1 MYNNLKLEQSPQ
13 DEKEVRE
20 FLKTLRDLLGLTQDQ
35 LGILLGVTGNT
46 ISRWETGK
54 SQPTLTIPQSLRL
67 FLLIEQ
73 SGLTKS
79 DLPIDD
85 YTKSMHQYQCLSK

>member
-1 MYNNLKLEQSPQ
+1 MYNNVKPEQSPQ
-13 DEKEVRE
+13 DEKEVRQ
-20 FLKTLRDLLGLTQDQ
+20 FLKTLRELLGLTQDQ

-67 FLLIEQ
+67 FLLIEK
-73 SGLTKS
+73 SGLTKN
-79 DLPIDD
+79 DLPIDE
-85 YTKSMHQYQCLSK
+85 YTKSVHQFSPK

>member
-1 MYNNLKLEQSPQ
+1 MYNNLKSEQSPE
-13 DEKEVRE
+13 DEKEVMQA
-20 FLKTLRDLLGLTQDQ
+20 LKTLRDLLGLTQDQ

-54 SQPTLTIPQSLRL
+54 SQPTLTIPQALRL

-73 SGLTKS
+73 SGLTKN
-79 DLPIDD
+79 DLPIDN
-85 YTKSMHQYQCLSK
+85 YTQSVHQCLSR